1 MQTSELAQELAK
13 HVEAKAPSRYVR
25 LRAGRARRTCD
36 TVARWDL
43 AGADP
48 RVIATEIFETV
59 TKAGLV
65 AGDKAWAE
73 VLEVGA
79 TAPLRTLE
87 IPRAELFDEQPTMA
101 SALEGAD
108 GMPAMLGVVVGAI
121 VQTNAQLSSQLVAAL
136 AREHDTMMAHVNSTA
151 RATASETLLSW
162 IEEHGMPGDDGDG
175 FAKAVEI
182 LGPSLAPAIASLAA
196 GMSGHFRAKRNG
208 AAAVVETD
216 GERADRLLGE
226 MATIPA
232 DVWMQDGR
240 RQRVEV
246 GLAMLSDGMERW
258 RRDNAAGVA

>member
-1 MQTSELAQELAK
+1 M
-13 HVEAKAPSRYVR
+13 
-25 LRAGRARRTCD
+25 
-36 TVARWDL
+36 ARWDL

-59 TKAGLV
+59 GKAGLV
-65 AGDKAWAE
+65 SGDKAWAE

-196 GMSGHFRAKRNG
+196 GMSGHFRAKRTG
-208 AAAVVETD
+208 APAVETD
-216 GERADRLLGE
+216 GERADRLLAE

-232 DVWMQDGR
+232 DTWMQDGR

-258 RRDNAAGVA
+258 RRENAAGVA